1 MNSKLDTATKKC
13 TMCGEEK
20 PIDEFRTQKQKG
32 KTYTRPY
39 CKTCEAIEVRRQYL
53 LNLLTLTEEQLV
65 ELNNIQELYRLR
77 VASGLNTF
85 GQRKSQGAGHI
96 NEHVKAQLDKLR
108 GADQPVTA
116 TEADV

>member
-39 CKTCEAIEVRRQYL
+39 CRVCEAIEVRRQYL
-53 LNLLTLTEEQLV
+53 LSILTPTEEQLV

-85 GQRKSQGAGHI
+85 GQRKTQNAGYLQYLV
-96 NEHVKAQLDKLR
+96 NVQLEKLR

-116 TEADV
+116 TESVN